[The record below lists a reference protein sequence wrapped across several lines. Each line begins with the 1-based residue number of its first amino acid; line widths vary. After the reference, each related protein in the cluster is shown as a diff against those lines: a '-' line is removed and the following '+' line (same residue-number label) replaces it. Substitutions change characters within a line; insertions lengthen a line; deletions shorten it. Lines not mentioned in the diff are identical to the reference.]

1 VRTSE
6 SPFVADWFVVSLRW
20 LFMLGL
26 TISIA
31 QGQGWTL
38 AASLMLAVL
47 ATWNLVLT
55 VLAGLSRR
63 MAGHRLISLGID
75 IIAAVG
81 YFIVENGFFG
91 PASWAIF
98 LPIFSAALYFEMMG
112 TLITAAFLA
121 LPQLG
126 YTLYHSREPRPL
138 MFAGLYILATFGLAA
153 LFGFLSK
160 RLIASILGENR
171 AREESERKRIMV
183 ETERLRALYKLTST
197 MMSTLNYQSVIN
209 LLLDLSLAV
218 MNSDPDAAPDDQL
231 VGAVLLFKD
240 EKLEVG
246 AARRFTSADMRVV
259 LAGRDGVIANCIE
272 EDRPALAYTV
282 KNDPDLSRIVALMTC
297 SEVYCF
303 PLRSGFSAYGV
314 LIFGHPERGY
324 FSKDRCEMLDTFG
337 RQAVIAIQNARLY
350 QDLVNER
357 DRMFEVQDEA
367 RKKLARDLHDGPTQS
382 VAAIAMRV
390 SLTRRMLEKDPKSA
404 SEELSRI
411 EDLAR
416 RTSKEIRHMLFT
428 LRPLVLESQGLVAAL
443 KAMADK
449 TKETYQQNVLIQ
461 VEEQLLPELEMGK
474 QSVIFFI
481 AEEAVNNARKHAQAL
496 QIWVTL
502 KSLGQGIA
510 LLEIVDDGVGFD
522 VEAVSHAY
530 DKRGSLGLL
539 NLRERTELVNGLL
552 SIQSK
557 PTQGTHIQVYIPL
570 TEEAADRLHHSSRR

>member
-1 VRTSE
+1 VRNSE

-31 QGQGWTL
+31 QGQRWTL
-38 AASLMLAVL
+38 AASLMLALL

-63 MAGHRLISLGID
+63 MTGHRLISLGID
-75 IIAAVG
+75 ILAAVG
-81 YFIVENGFFG
+81 YFLVENGFSG
-91 PASWAIF
+91 PASWAIL
-98 LPIFSAALYFEMMG
+98 LPIFSAALYFEMVG

-121 LPQLG
+121 VPQLG
-126 YTLYHSREPRPL
+126 YTLYHSREPKPL
-138 MFAGLYILATFGLAA
+138 MFAGLYILTTFGLAA

-160 RLIASILGENR
+160 RLIANILGENR
-171 AREESERKRIMV
+171 AREENERKRIMV
-183 ETERLRALYKLTST
+183 ETERLRALYKLTSS
-197 MMSTLNYQSVIN
+197 MMSTLSYQNVIN

-218 MNSDPDAAPDDQL
+218 MNSDPDAAPDDRL

-272 EDRPALAYTV
+272 EDRPALAYAV

-357 DRMFEVQDEA
+357 DRMFDVQDEA

-390 SLTRRMLEKDPKSA
+390 SLARRMLEKDPNSA

-411 EDLAR
+411 EELAR

-461 VEEQLLPELEMGK
+461 VEEKLLPELELGK

-481 AEEAVNNARKHAQAL
+481 AEEAVNNARKHAQAPN
-496 QIWVTL
+496 IWVTL

-522 VEAVSHAY
+522 VKAVNTAY
-530 DKRGSLGLL
+530 DKRGSLGMI
-539 NLRERTELVNGLL
+539 NLRERAELVSGLL
-552 SIQSK
+552 NIDSAPGK
-557 PTQGTHIQVYIPL
+557 GTRVQVYIPL
-570 TEEAADRLHHSSRR
+570 TEDAADRLHHKK